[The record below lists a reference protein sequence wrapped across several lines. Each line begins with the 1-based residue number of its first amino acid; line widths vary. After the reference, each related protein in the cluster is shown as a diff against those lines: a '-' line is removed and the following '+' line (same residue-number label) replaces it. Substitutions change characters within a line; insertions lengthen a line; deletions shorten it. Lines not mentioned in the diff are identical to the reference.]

1 MKRTG
6 KMTLERQQ
14 RWFDAHRRSIELD
27 EVMYEPF
34 WRVEDVRS
42 SGIKTKIAHFSTP
55 NRVMHLLSQNELWMY
70 LSLVQMRYVV
80 EIYEQFAIP
89 LEFSI
94 PIAQQLGI
102 KHPVYIGSKQVPIVQ
117 TIDFVSTLID
127 GSRVAHP
134 VKQESDALRERTM
147 EKLAIQQA
155 YCELE
160 HIDYQLVTSTE
171 LRTVK
176 CESLE
181 ALFRHR
187 QIPPFLHSL
196 FEIWLTNFIGCLSDD
211 RHCRTSDII
220 DISSKISGITFSQA
234 ASFFYNALW
243 CERLGMNWTQRLKL
257 ELAASDL
264 GIYPCN

>member
-1 MKRTG
+1 MKRTAR
-6 KMTLERQQ
+6 MTFQRQE
-14 RWFDAHRRSIELD
+14 RWFEAHRRSIELD

-89 LEFSI
+89 LEFSV
-94 PIAQQLGI
+94 PIAKQLGV
-102 KHPVYIGSKQVPIVQ
+102 KHPVYVGSKQVPIVQ

-127 GSRVAHP
+127 GSRIAHP
-134 VKQESDALRERTM
+134 VKQESDSLRERTV

-160 HIDYQLVTSTE
+160 HIDYQLVT
-171 LRTVK
+171 
-176 CESLE
+176 ESE
-181 ALFRHR
+181 
-187 QIPPFLHSL
+187 
-196 FEIWLTNFIGCLSDD
+196 
-211 RHCRTSDII
+211 
-220 DISSKISGITFSQA
+220 
-234 ASFFYNALW
+234 
-243 CERLGMNWTQRLKL
+243 
-257 ELAASDL
+257 
-264 GIYPCN
+264 

>member
-1 MKRTG
+1 
-6 KMTLERQQ
+6 MTFERQQ
-14 RWFDAHRRSIELD
+14 RWFDAHRRSIEHD
-27 EVMYEPF
+27 EIIYEPF

-55 NRVMHLLSQNELWMY
+55 HRVMHLLSQNELWMY
-70 LSLVQMRYVV
+70 LSLVHMRYVV
-80 EIYEQFAIP
+80 EIYEQYAIP
-89 LEFSI
+89 LDFSI
-94 PIAQQLGI
+94 PIAKQLGV
-102 KHPVYIGSKQVPIVQ
+102 KHPVYVGSKQVPIVQ
-117 TIDFVSTLID
+117 TIDFVSILVD

-134 VKQESDALRERTM
+134 VKQESDSLRERTM

-176 CESLE
+176 SENLE

-220 DISSKISGITFSQA
+220 DISSGISGINFSQA
-234 ASFFYNALW
+234 VSFFTMLCGANV
-243 CERLGMNWTQRLKL
+243 
-257 ELAASDL
+257 
-264 GIYPCN
+264 